1 MVQGVKVTPI
11 TRTNVKLTWDPLV
24 VSDFNGD
31 SATGGYVVEYR
42 YALQIAD
49 SYFFLQSIVHKLIT
63 FFQFFL
69 KMANCL
75 SHPIPENCGSMPAKL
90 QKFF

>member
-49 SYFFLQSIVHKLIT
+49 SYFFCK
-63 FFQFFL
+63 
-69 KMANCL
+69 A
-75 SHPIPENCGSMPAKL
+75 
-90 QKFF
+90 

>member
-49 SYFFLQSIVHKLIT
+49 SYFFYKAFGWFISMTFNCVHCWNLY
-63 FFQFFL
+63 FSL
-69 KMANCL
+69 L
-75 SHPIPENCGSMPAKL
+75 
-90 QKFF
+90 

>member
-42 YALQIAD
+42 YAPQIAD
-49 SYFFLQSIVHKLIT
+49 SSFFFTKH
-63 FFQFFL
+63 
-69 KMANCL
+69 M
-75 SHPIPENCGSMPAKL
+75 
-90 QKFF
+90 

>member
-42 YALQIAD
+42 YAPQIAD
-49 SYFFLQSIVHKLIT
+49 SYIVFFKVQL
-63 FFQFFL
+63 F
-69 KMANCL
+69 
-75 SHPIPENCGSMPAKL
+75 
-90 QKFF
+90 

>member
-11 TRTNVKLTWDPLV
+11 TRTNVKLIWDPLV

-42 YALQIAD
+42 YAPQIAD
-49 SYFFLQSIVHKLIT
+49 S
-63 FFQFFL
+63 
-69 KMANCL
+69 
-75 SHPIPENCGSMPAKL
+75 
-90 QKFF
+90 

>member
-11 TRTNVKLTWDPLV
+11 TRTNVKLIWDPLV

-42 YALQIAD
+42 YAPANCGFI
-49 SYFFLQSIVHKLIT
+49 YFFSYK
-63 FFQFFL
+63 
-69 KMANCL
+69 A
-75 SHPIPENCGSMPAKL
+75 
-90 QKFF
+90 